1 MPPNRPRDL
10 PKYASRAGDPSF
22 PPPYVVDEA
31 GMDIFIC
38 EGDPA
43 ALGQMIERALNLP
56 TREQYRNDHK
66 LRFELADHRVGFAC
80 IDVKRLRSKP
90 HADQRLRQSH
100 DPLPGDTGIYAHQT
114 EVAVMVQVE
123 DEAGMPYWYLP
134 YVLNSLPTA
143 VTTGREV
150 YGYPKQ
156 HAVFQAE
163 EDSSPGLTEG
173 DPLFG
178 PNRRWQAS
186 ATVWAY
192 DLRRPVGDE
201 AEFALTRV
209 LEFRRGRRPA
219 QTTMTAAP
227 PHVRPRP
234 RPNDFELYPGRP
246 WTGEAPAVAAVSS
259 AGSAEQAVGS
269 PVFSMDPASEDAAAA
284 FLQRIRSDVP
294 YVFLRQF
301 REPERESFA
310 SYQALVIGRLV
321 PDSADSLQIEASD
334 QFTIDMPWAYNLAL
348 AKEVFGAQQALPA
361 AGVPPA
367 SHTVPVVGLLSGR
380 NATFDVLR
388 AAVLWQFGLDDRA
401 NDAALKEF
409 RAWRDEV
416 LALRKELRAWR
427 DEVLAGRKE
436 FPAWRD
442 EILRRSGL

>member
-227 PHVRPRP
+227 PYVRPRP

-401 NDAALKEF
+401 NDAALNEF

-416 LALRKELRAWR
+416 LAA
-427 DEVLAGRKE
+427 RKE

-442 EILRRSGL
+442 EVLRRSGS

>member
-1 MPPNRPRDL
+1 MPPTRPRDL

-22 PPPYVVDEA
+22 PPPYVVDQA

-38 EGDPA
+38 EGHAD
-43 ALGQMIERALNLP
+43 ALGQMVERALNLP
-56 TREQYRNDHK
+56 TREQYRDDRK
-66 LRFELADHRVGFAC
+66 LHFKLADHRVGFAC
-80 IDVKRLRSKP
+80 IDVKRLVSKP
-90 HADQRLRQSH
+90 RADQRLRQSV
-100 DPLPGDTGIYAHQT
+100 DPLPGVKGIYAHQT

-156 HAVFQAE
+156 HAVFQAA
-163 EDSSPGLTEG
+163 EDPSPGLTNG
-173 DPLFG
+173 DGPLFG
-178 PNRRWQAS
+178 PDRRWQAS

-192 DLRRPVGDE
+192 DLRRPIGDE

-209 LEFRRGRRPA
+209 LEFRRGRQPT
-219 QTTMTAAP
+219 QTTMTAS
-227 PHVRPRP
+227 PHARPRP
-234 RPNDFELYPGRP
+234 RPSDFELYPGRP
-246 WTGEAPAVAAVSS
+246 WTGEGLAAAASS
-259 AGSAEQAVGS
+259 VGSAEQAVGS
-269 PVFSMDPASEDAAAA
+269 PVSSVAPALEDAATA

-348 AKEVFGAQQALPA
+348 AEEVFGGPQALPA
-361 AGVPPA
+361 AGEPPVV
-367 SHTVPVVGLLSGR
+367 HTAPVVGLLSGR

-401 NDAALKEF
+401 NDAALKTF

-416 LALRKELRAWR
+416 VAARNELRAWR
-427 DEVLAGRKE
+427 DEVLASGKKYA
-436 FPAWRD
+436 AWRD
-442 EILRRSGL
+442 EILRRSGS